1 MPREWPSDVTALER
15 LVMAAMD
22 VDPGFNDYS
31 SLTVIEAFRA
41 GYQRG
46 WNDAVDNDEGLD

>member
-22 VDPGFNDYS
+22 VEPGFNDYS

-46 WNDAVDNDEGLD
+46 WNDAVDNYEGLD